1 MIDSHILIIYKMF
14 LSFAHDPLFHFVQD
28 NHPREIHLC
37 IPHWSEHPQ
46 RFLFQ
51 NVGILPVP
59 GITDAGGTMQV
70 PLPVDDSIDGLYDTT
85 DESKAFRSPRSPGS
99 INANVLMKIALRFL
113 SIQPAV
119 IFPTLVFCIPQFI
132 QGYGRFLDTSILP
145 SGTGRHE

>member
-1 MIDSHILIIYKMF
+1 MH
-14 LSFAHDPLFHFVQD
+14 
-28 NHPREIHLC
+28 
-37 IPHWSEHPQ
+37 
-46 RFLFQ
+46 
-51 NVGILPVP
+51 
-59 GITDAGGTMQV
+59 V